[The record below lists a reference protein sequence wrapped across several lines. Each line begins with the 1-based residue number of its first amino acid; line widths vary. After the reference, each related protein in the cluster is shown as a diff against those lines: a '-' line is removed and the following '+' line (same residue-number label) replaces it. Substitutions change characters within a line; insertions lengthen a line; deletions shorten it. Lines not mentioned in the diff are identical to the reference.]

1 MSFCSTCHR
10 RNPVTLKT
18 GLRLVNQ
25 RIPRPAWDSPGGLSQ
40 MNGLITSKPMFPCP
54 VCTVPRE
61 VLLTKKRKPY
71 LTCNPCGVQVFVRGP
86 AGITEFSRLLE
97 STSEESLLTR
107 LNHMERQYRLT
118 CLGCGHKFWITPTLI
133 KTSVFDGSMKGVR
146 CPQKGCDRIVP
157 WNEGQK

>member
-1 MSFCSTCHR
+1 MLRIRRKTSMSFCSTCHR
-10 RNPVTLKT
+10 RNTVTLKT

-25 RIPRPAWDSPGGLSQ
+25 RIPRPAWDSLGGLSQ

-97 STSEESLLTR
+97 STSQESLLTR
-107 LNHMERQYRLT
+107 LIHMDQQYRLP
-118 CLGCGHKFWITPTLI
+118 LLASDHNL
-133 KTSVFDGSMKGVR
+133 
-146 CPQKGCDRIVP
+146 
-157 WNEGQK
+157 